1 MDLRII
7 PKKLSGRV
15 VVPPSK
21 SVAHRMIIAAALA
34 DGTSTVS
41 NLSPSVDILSTMD
54 CMRALGAEI
63 DFEAD
68 TAVIKGIYKKIPD
81 KAVLNCNESGS
92 TMRFLIPVAC
102 ALGVNAEFV
111 GSGKLPQ
118 RPITP
123 FTEEFPKHGITFDF
137 SRAESGA
144 SLPCSVSGGLTGGR
158 FEIDGGLSSQFI
170 TGLMLALPLLSG
182 DSEIVL
188 TSALNSKPYV
198 DITLGVL
205 RDFGVE
211 ISETEGGYFIKGN
224 QRPKPFSGRVEGDYS
239 QAAFFRVANSL
250 GSELEILGLSKNSLQ
265 GDRIIMDIC
274 DRFDKDR
281 GSFEIDGSDIPDLV
295 PILTVL
301 ACFCRGT
308 SRITNV
314 ARLRFKESDRLSV
327 PAECLNA
334 IGGSVTVYEDS
345 LEIRGVE
352 SLRGGEISGSN
363 DHRIPMSLAIAAT
376 MCEQPLLIR
385 GAECVRKSF
394 PDFFDVY
401 GSLGGDVEE
410 V

>member
-1 MDLRII
+1 MDLRIT

-15 VVPPSK
+15 CVPPSK

-34 DGTSTVS
+34 DGTSTIS

-63 DFEAD
+63 DYKAD
-68 TAVIKGIYKKIPD
+68 TAVIKGTYNIPD

-92 TMRFLIPVAC
+92 TMRFLIPVVC
-102 ALGVNAEFV
+102 ALGVNAEFI

-123 FTEEFPKHGITFDF
+123 FAEEFPKHGVTFDF
-137 SRAESGA
+137 SKAESGA
-144 SLPCSVSGGLTGGR
+144 SLPCSVSGKLTPGR

-188 TSALNSKPYV
+188 TSTLNSKPYV
-198 DITLGVL
+198 DITRGVL

-211 ISETEGGYFIKGN
+211 IAETEKGFFIKGN
-224 QRPKPFSGRVEGDYS
+224 QRLRPFYGRVEGDYS

-250 GSELEILGLSKNSLQ
+250 GSRLEILGLSESSLQ
-265 GDRIIMDIC
+265 GDRIIMEIC
-274 DRFDKDR
+274 DK
-281 GSFEIDGSDIPDLV
+281 FEKKREPFVIDGSDIPDLV

-301 ACFCRGT
+301 ACFCNGT

-334 IGGSVTVYEDS
+334 IGGDVTVHEDS
-345 LEIRGVE
+345 LEIHGVE
-352 SLRGGEISGSN
+352 TLRGGEIDGHN
-363 DHRIPMSLAIAAT
+363 DHRIPMSMAVAAT
-376 MCEQPLLIR
+376 RCASPLIIR
-385 GAECVRKSF
+385 GAECVCKSF

>member
-1 MDLRII
+1 MDIKI
-7 PKKLSGRV
+7 TPKKLRGRV
-15 VVPPSK
+15 EVPPSK

-34 DGTSTVS
+34 EGTSTIS
-41 NLSPSVDILSTMD
+41 NLSPSVDILSTID

-63 DFEAD
+63 SFDAD
-68 TAVIKGIYKKIPD
+68 TAVIKGIANVEKIPE

-102 ALGVNAEFV
+102 ALGVNAKFI

-123 FTEEFPKHGITFDF
+123 FVEEFPKHGITFDF
-137 SRAESGA
+137 EEAGA
-144 SLPCSVSGGLTGGR
+144 SLPCSVSGKLKAGR

-170 TGLMLALPLLSG
+170 TGLLFALPLLDG
-182 DSEIVL
+182 DSNIFI
-188 TSALNSKPYV
+188 TTALNSRPYV

-211 ISETEGGYFIKGN
+211 VSETEYGYFIKGN
-224 QRPKPFSGRVEGDYS
+224 QRLKAFSARVEGDYS

-250 GSELEILGLSKNSLQ
+250 GSDLEILGLSESSLQ
-265 GDRIIMDIC
+265 GDRVIMGIC
-274 DRFDKDR
+274 DKFDKSR
-281 GSFEIDGSDIPDLV
+281 EPFEIDGSDIPDLV

-314 ARLRFKESDRLSV
+314 ARLRFKESDRLNV

-334 IGGSVTVYEDS
+334 IGGNVTVHEDS

-352 SLRGGEISGSN
+352 TLRGGEIDGHN

-376 MCEQPLLIR
+376 MCENQLVIR

-401 GSLGGDVEE
+401 RALGGNAEE

>member
-1 MDLRII
+1 MDIKI
-7 PKKLSGRV
+7 TPKKLRGRV
-15 VVPPSK
+15 EVPPSK

-34 DGTSTVS
+34 EGTSTIS
-41 NLSPSVDILSTMD
+41 NLSPSVDILSTID

-63 DFEAD
+63 SFEAD
-68 TAVIKGIYKKIPD
+68 TAVIKGIANIPD

-102 ALGVNAEFV
+102 ALGVNAKFI

-123 FTEEFPKHGITFDF
+123 FVEEFPKHGITFDF
-137 SRAESGA
+137 EEAGA
-144 SLPCSVSGGLTGGR
+144 SLPCSVSGKLKAGR

-170 TGLMLALPLLSG
+170 TGLLFALPLLDG
-182 DSEIVL
+182 DSDIFI
-188 TSALNSKPYV
+188 TTALNSRPYV

-205 RDFGVE
+205 RDFGVNVT
-211 ISETEGGYFIKGN
+211 ETDNGYFIKGD
-224 QRPKPFSGRVEGDYS
+224 QHFKAFSARVEGDYS

-250 GSELEILGLSKNSLQ
+250 GSDLEILGLSESSLQ
-265 GDRIIMDIC
+265 GDRVIMDIC
-274 DRFDKDR
+274 DKFDESR
-281 GSFEIDGSDIPDLV
+281 EPFEIDGSDIPDLV

-301 ACFCRGT
+301 ACFCKGT
-308 SRITNV
+308 SRVTNV
-314 ARLRFKESDRLSV
+314 ARLRFKESDRLNV

-334 IGGSVTVYEDS
+334 IGGKVTVGEDY
-345 LEIRGVE
+345 LEIEGVE
-352 SLRGGEISGSN
+352 TLRGGEIDAHN

-376 MCEQPLLIR
+376 MCEDPLVIR

-401 GSLGGDVEE
+401 RALGGIAEE

>member
-1 MDLRII
+1 MDIKI
-7 PKKLSGRV
+7 TPKKLRGRV
-15 VVPPSK
+15 EVPPSK

-34 DGTSTVS
+34 EGASTIS
-41 NLSPSVDILSTMD
+41 NLSPSVDILSTID

-63 DFEAD
+63 SFEAD
-68 TAVIKGIYKKIPD
+68 TAVIKGIARIPD

-102 ALGVNAEFV
+102 ALGVNARFI

-123 FTEEFPKHGITFDF
+123 FVEEFPKHGITFDF
-137 SRAESGA
+137 EEAGA
-144 SLPCSVSGGLTGGR
+144 SLPCSVSGKLTSGR

-170 TGLMLALPLLSG
+170 TGLLFALPLLDG
-182 DSEIVL
+182 DSEISL
-188 TSALNSKPYV
+188 TTALNSRPYV

-205 RDFGVE
+205 RDFGVNVT
-211 ISETEGGYFIKGN
+211 ETESGYFIKGN
-224 QRPKPFSGRVEGDYS
+224 QRFKAFSGNVEGDYS

-250 GSELEILGLSKNSLQ
+250 GSELEIIGLSESSLQ

-274 DRFDKDR
+274 DKFDKSR
-281 GSFEIDGSDIPDLV
+281 EPFEIDGADIPDLV

-308 SRITNV
+308 NRITNV
-314 ARLRFKESDRLSV
+314 ARLRFKESDRLNV

-334 IGGSVTVYEDS
+334 IGGKVTVGEDFI
-345 LEIRGVE
+345 EIEGVE
-352 SLRGGEISGSN
+352 SLRGGEIDGHN
-363 DHRIPMSLAIAAT
+363 DHRIPMSLAVAAT
-376 MCEQPLLIR
+376 MCENPLVIR

-401 GSLGGDVEE
+401 RALGGDAEE